1 MKEITVIGGGVAGLT
16 AAITCAER
24 GHGVTLFEA
33 HDQLGGRARSTD
45 GQYKANLGPH
55 AIYNDGVL
63 WGWLRERDLLPPVAR
78 PMLRGL
84 RFHADRRI
92 RRTPPR
98 RVVSA
103 ILRLRG
109 KTAPAEQSFRAWAT
123 EHSDAAVARQ
133 LASLAGVYTF
143 HHDPGELSAAFVWE
157 RTVRL
162 LLRPTPSARF
172 PIGGWTAVVESLE
185 RHARSRGVK
194 VVTGERVDVL
204 PGAPVII
211 ATELRD
217 CAKLL
222 ADDTLQW
229 PSGRT
234 VCLDLGLRRRRGDPW
249 VISDLDSSGWAER
262 YSAQDPTVAPAGEDL
277 VQAQMPIRPDETPDD
292 AAIRLEQML
301 DRGFRDWSER
311 VTWRRRQVMDGRSG
325 ALDPPGMTW
334 QQRPAIDRGDGVF
347 LCGDQVAAPGVLA
360 EVSLASAITA
370 AELAIRHA
378 AARPARQRV
387 RLR

>member
-1 MKEITVIGGGVAGLT
+1 
-16 AAITCAER
+16 
-24 GHGVTLFEA
+24 
-33 HDQLGGRARSTD
+33 
-45 GQYKANLGPH
+45 
-55 AIYNDGVL
+55 
-63 WGWLRERDLLPPVAR
+63 
-78 PMLRGL
+78 
-84 RFHADRRI
+84 
-92 RRTPPR
+92 
-98 RVVSA
+98 
-103 ILRLRG
+103 
-109 KTAPAEQSFRAWAT
+109 
-123 EHSDAAVARQ
+123 
-133 LASLAGVYTF
+133 
-143 HHDPGELSAAFVWE
+143 
-157 RTVRL
+157 
-162 LLRPTPSARF
+162 
-172 PIGGWTAVVESLE
+172 
-185 RHARSRGVK
+185 
-194 VVTGERVDVL
+194 VL

-325 ALDPPGMTW
+325 ALDPLGMTW